1 MSMIENLSFDERAEI
16 SGKSY
21 DSHVLVVDFKD

>member
-16 SGKSY
+16 AGKSF
-21 DSHVLVVDFKD
+21 DSHVLIANF